1 MIFTF
6 FITIVFIAELIIFLT
21 IVCCVLKFDKK
32 ILKLNAIVSSLNP
45 SIRQIMELVSNI
57 SVQIRELSKDFVG
70 RFLQKRGELMIN
82 NIIKILLS
90 SYILHK
96 FKHFKF
102 TKKLTK
108 ALSLLQF
115 MV

>member
-6 FITIVFIAELIIFLT
+6 LISIVFISELIIFFT
-21 IVCCVLKFDKK
+21 IIHLLLKLDKK
-32 ILKLNAIVSSLNP
+32 ILELNKFIFLLKPSLK
-45 SIRQIMELVSNI
+45 QIMELVSNI
-57 SVQIRELSKDFVG
+57 SIQIRELSKDFVE
-70 RFLQKRGELMIN
+70 RLLQKRGELMIN

-102 TKKLTK
+102 TKKITK